1 MKPGKEKMVIKI
13 NISNNY
19 PHFQIQN
26 SAATALVKHVLRDE
40 GLAAP
45 EISVILIDDEY
56 LRKLH
61 RDFLNDDTFTDVMT
75 FNLGGEDDIEGE
87 IYISVDRAKRYAMEF
102 NVLPEE
108 EIARLIIHGL
118 LHLNGFDDQTV
129 EEREKMREME
139 AFYLRKYA
147 QNIRELTG

>member
-1 MKPGKEKMVIKI
+1 MATKI
-13 NISNNY
+13 NIINNY
-19 PHFQIQN
+19 PHFQIQS
-26 SAATALVKHVLRDE
+26 SAATALVTHVLRDE
-40 GLAAP
+40 KLAAS